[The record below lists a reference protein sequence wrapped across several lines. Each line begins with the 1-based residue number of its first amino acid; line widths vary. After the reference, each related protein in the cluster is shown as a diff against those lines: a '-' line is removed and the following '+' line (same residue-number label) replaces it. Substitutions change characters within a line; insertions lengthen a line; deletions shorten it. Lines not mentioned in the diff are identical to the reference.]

1 MAFLDNSGDII
12 LDAVLT
18 EVGRKRMANGNFKIS
33 KFALGDDEINYE
45 LYNKNHASGSAYY
58 DLEIM
63 QSPIFEASTG
73 INAGINYG
81 LLSMSNR
88 NLLYMPTIKRNTLVS
103 VAAKTVNNVYYVAMS
118 DGVTYDALVT
128 AFGGVAGGGTR
139 KVLQAGK
146 TDGSAILLETGLD
159 TAEIAATRTNKTN
172 LITARGLQESNFEVS
187 VDRRFIGSVLAPRG
201 GTTFN
206 NNGTSGESQVQ
217 IRLGTV
223 PLSKSDRHLKNYSI
237 AKVPAINN
245 SVVKRQTDK
254 KADTATS
261 AIKGPRASMTAL
273 SFDTTLLTTDDFS
286 RYGKTAQTVAG
297 AAGTYRYIDTTA
309 KVIGSATGVV
319 EQLPLRIIQKE

>member
-63 QSPIFEASTG
+63 QSPVFEASTG
-73 INAGINYG
+73 VNAGINYG
-81 LLSMSNR
+81 LININNR
-88 NLLYMPTIKRNTLVS
+88 NLLYMPTIKRNTLVRE
-103 VAAKTVNNVYYVAMS
+103 AAKTVNNVYYLAMS
-118 DGVTYDALVT
+118 DGVTADALIT
-128 AFGGVAGGGTR
+128 AFGGASGGGTQ

-146 TDGSAILLETGLD
+146 TDGSAIILETGLD
-159 TAEIAATRTNKTN
+159 TTEIPGTRTNKTN
-172 LITARGLQESNFEVS
+172 LISANGLQEAGFECS
-187 VDRRFIGSVLAPRG
+187 VDTRFISSVLGPAG

-206 NNGTSGESQVQ
+206 NGGVSGESQVQ
-217 IRLGTV
+217 IRLK
-223 PLSKSDRHLKNYSI
+223 PSAPSKTDRNLKNNSI
-237 AKVPAINN
+237 AKIAAVNN
-245 SVVKRQTDK
+245 NVVKRITDK

-273 SFDTTLLTTDDFS
+273 GFDTTLLITDDFT
-286 RYGKTAQTVAG
+286 RYGKTGQSVAG
-297 AAGTYRYIDTTA
+297 AAGTYRYVDTTV
-309 KVIGSATGVV
+309 KIVGSTGVV
-319 EQLPLRIIQKE
+319 EQLPIRIIQKE